1 MACARRGFYR
11 PKNGAAALFLEGKE
25 NLIRLQ
31 QNIRLTE
38 AEANA
43 VKDGVN
49 SFEKLLAQ
57 LSDVPTPAGPTL
69 RQLQSGAVRIEST
82 ADRRK

>member
-1 MACARRGFYR
+1 MRMACARCGFYR

-25 NLIRLQ
+25 NLLRLQ
-31 QNIRLTE
+31 QDIPLTD

-49 SFEKLLAQ
+49 FFRKAL
-57 LSDVPTPAGPTL
+57 G
-69 RQLQSGAVRIEST
+69 T
-82 ADRRK
+82 A